1 MTLDGFSASPWA
13 RGWGAAEVDVAKD
26 RVGGKMPSGKP
37 RVKRCYW
44 EQPRRVKAADQR

>member
-1 MTLDGFSASPWA
+1 MTLDGFSVSPW
-13 RGWGAAEVDVAKD
+13 AEVDVAKD

>member
-1 MTLDGFSASPWA
+1 MASACRPGRVDG
-13 RGWGAAEVDVAKD
+13 GAAEVDVAKD
-26 RVGGKMPSGKP
+26 RVEWQDPSGKP